1 MDQKFRLGT
10 NYGCLEVLSWQMS
23 WSEGSE
29 MASHTWQG
37 SWVDMAAR
45 LGSAGTVDQR
55 TVSSE
60 QGRSYMVFDD
70 LD

>member
-1 MDQKFRLGT
+1 
-10 NYGCLEVLSWQMS
+10 
-23 WSEGSE
+23 

-60 QGRSYMVFDD
+60 QGRNYMVFDD